1 LEERETTTTQFQGME
16 LLTFSGN
23 RETKEDRSGTKH
35 IGATDLLNEMTRR
48 RAANPDWDDAET
60 IAHCARSFRNDV
72 AMWWQEVVPCD
83 NSPRQLK
90 KIKTS
95 WERFELIFR
104 RVWIIETTLPPQ
116 AWLDNNP
123 QTQEESLS
131 DYITRVQEAT
141 QPAAMAERAIKGA
154 QQHKKKEVEPPGNH
168 YAKGG
173 IATFDQKGVAPQ
185 KPQETIAAYVTR
197 VQMDVATTSRDAI
210 TCTGN
215 FVKDSNTP
223 RWNNR
228 TAKYLAAQ
236 TVFDKRAV
244 DRPWTDREQAKINS
258 RNNKYGREQQEAA
271 RYECRR
277 IMTTVVT
284 CQIVKNGLRDSV
296 MHKVATKI
304 AKKCTSTDGFK
315 AKLTQIKN
323 FNQQTKPKKNK
334 THGICQEAH
343 TTITQYAIEKV
354 TLRGIR
360 EGRELQKTE
369 NAIQQTTKRGSVE
382 RRERQKLRN
391 QLECNICRQC
401 TGNGPIRPH
410 EQTMLVQHSITQRQ
424 HPIMRMVR
432 ETSGTDRPQR
442 PHPRGLLAT
451 GRSECQTRRTP
462 NLQGDSYAQ
471 QDQ

>member
-1 LEERETTTTQFQGME
+1 LETRDNTTTQFQRME

-35 IGATDLLNEMTRR
+35 IGATDLLKEMTRR
-48 RAANPDWDDAET
+48 RTANPDWDEAET
-60 IAHCARSFRNDV
+60 IAHCARSFRNGV
-72 AMWWQEVVPCD
+72 AVWWQEVVPCD

-104 RVWIIETTLPPQ
+104 QAWIIETTLHPQ

-131 DYITRVQEAT
+131 DYITRVQELEAS
-141 QPAAMAERAIKGA
+141 QAAAIAEHAIKGA
-154 QQHKKKEVEPPGNH
+154 REHKKKAVEPPGND

-173 IATFDQKGVAPQ
+173 ITTFDQKGVAPQ

-197 VQMDVATTSRDAI
+197 VQMAIATTNREAI

-244 DRPWTDREQAKINS
+244 ERPWTDREQAKINS
-258 RNNKYGREQQEAA
+258 CNNKYGQEQQEAA

-277 IMTTVVT
+277 IMTSVVT
-284 CQIVKNGLRDSV
+284 CKIVKNGLRDPV
-296 MHKVATKI
+296 MPKVATKI
-304 AKKCTSTDGFK
+304 A
-315 AKLTQIKN
+315 
-323 FNQQTKPKKNK
+323 
-334 THGICQEAH
+334 E
-343 TTITQYAIEKV
+343 
-354 TLRGIR
+354 
-360 EGRELQKTE
+360 
-369 NAIQQTTKRGSVE
+369 
-382 RRERQKLRN
+382 
-391 QLECNICRQC
+391 
-401 TGNGPIRPH
+401 
-410 EQTMLVQHSITQRQ
+410 
-424 HPIMRMVR
+424 
-432 ETSGTDRPQR
+432 
-442 PHPRGLLAT
+442 
-451 GRSECQTRRTP
+451 
-462 NLQGDSYAQ
+462 
-471 QDQ
+471 